1 MRPWCLWPLLCVARG
16 GWLTC
21 RRSRT
26 ARGQRRPVANSAG
39 GSASPVARGRSSAAA
54 LRRGDDDVDGAAW
67 SGTPIAADAEVCS
80 ATPAAYATRR
90 ANRPWVLAVTDVGHR
105 DRGDGEPVGRGTGA
119 AQITPGTPHSGPDAR
134 PTARIRASASA
145 GSSRLR
151 PGGRGASSSQ
161 LKIEYASSA
170 RPITEWRGAQDLA
183 AQLARGGPAA
193 GGPVAAVPPT

>member
-1 MRPWCLWPLLCVARG
+1 M
-16 GWLTC
+16 C
-21 RRSRT
+21 RSWWMVDLPPQPT

-105 DRGDGEPVGRGTGA
+105 DRGDGEPVGPRHRSGA
-119 AQITPGTPHSGPDAR
+119 DNARNAPFRSGRQADGPDPGERVGRLVAVA
-134 PTARIRASASA
+134 PGRA
-145 GSSRLR
+145 
-151 PGGRGASSSQ
+151 
-161 LKIEYASSA
+161 
-170 RPITEWRGAQDLA
+170 
-183 AQLARGGPAA
+183 
-193 GGPVAAVPPT
+193 